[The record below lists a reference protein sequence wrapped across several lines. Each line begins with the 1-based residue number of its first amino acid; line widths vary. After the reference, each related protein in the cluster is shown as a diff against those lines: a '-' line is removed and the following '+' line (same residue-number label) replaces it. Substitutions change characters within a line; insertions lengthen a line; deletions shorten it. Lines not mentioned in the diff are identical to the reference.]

1 MKKIEPFIILV
12 FCVVSSINFN
22 NFLTFKK
29 KYIELKNKKIEHE
42 ELVKN
47 IEIYKKYEEN
57 YNLVFNEGK
66 SLEDKLK
73 DLEKRY

>member
-29 KYIELKNKKIEHE
+29 EYIELKNKKIEHE